1 MALTKG
7 GLLQP
12 QGMTTVERDLLMLAG
27 ADVGRLIYNETTS
40 RLQQWTGSAWI
51 DVFFTSDTLPF
62 TQITGQAVTEQL
74 ADASV
79 TDVKVAD
86 VSGSKLIGEID
97 GGTYI

>member
-1 MALTKG
+1 M
-7 GLLQP
+7 
-12 QGMTTVERDLLMLAG
+12 
-27 ADVGRLIYNETTS
+27 
-40 RLQQWTGSAWI
+40 
-51 DVFFTSDTLPF
+51 FFTSDTLPF